1 MKAVILTTVM
11 TLFSL
16 SLVAQKQDLREMGTQ
31 QRNEYL
37 IKLAKE
43 IAHQFGPEWCD
54 KGKLIAQV
62 DDTLAVFKVYG
73 EERPEVKKNEGRLY
87 HRVTLNYD
95 NVTRQKIGWKYAAI
109 VLTWADDGEPFA
121 VVFGNN
127 YGTNFYAISYRE
139 WLKTGVRKEDQ
150 SKYEE
155 MDLDTP
161 L

>member
-1 MKAVILTTVM
+1 M

-16 SLVAQKQDLREMGTQ
+16 SLVAYKQDLREMGMQ

-43 IAHQFGPEWCD
+43 VAHQFGPEWCD
-54 KGKLIAQV
+54 RDKLIAQV

-95 NVTRQKIGWKYAAI
+95 NATRQKIGWKYAAI
-109 VLTWADDGEPFA
+109 VLTWADDGEPFCRRFRKQLWHEFLRHQLSGVA
-121 VVFGNN
+121 ENGRSKRGSVKIRGN
-127 YGTNFYAISYRE
+127 GPRHTSIS
-139 WLKTGVRKEDQ
+139 
-150 SKYEE
+150 
-155 MDLDTP
+155 MAC
-161 L
+161 